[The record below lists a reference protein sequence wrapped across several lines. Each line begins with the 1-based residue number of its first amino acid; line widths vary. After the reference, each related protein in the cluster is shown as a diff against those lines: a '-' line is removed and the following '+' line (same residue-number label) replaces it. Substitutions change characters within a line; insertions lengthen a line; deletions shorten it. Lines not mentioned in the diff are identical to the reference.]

1 MSGPG
6 AMPVF
11 VDTGP
16 LYARFDDDDQ
26 YHETSLSVF
35 QAIASGDL
43 VYQPLFVTTHVLGEF
58 TTLALQ
64 YGGPEPAA
72 QAVTTVRDSELFTV
86 VRPTEAEF
94 DAACQALERYS
105 DQRITLVDHLTGVL
119 ADSRDVDHVFSF
131 DNDFQTLEFTLAPEA
146 TGDPEHSRT

>member
-6 AMPVF
+6 STPLF

-26 YHETSLSVF
+26 YHETARSVF
-35 QAIASGDL
+35 QAIASGDF

-58 TTLALQ
+58 ATLALQ
-64 YGGPEPAA
+64 YGGPERAA
-72 QAVTTVRDSELFTV
+72 QAVTAVRGSALFTV
-86 VRPTEAEF
+86 VRPTESEF

-119 ADSRDVDHVFSF
+119 ADGRDVDHVFSF
-131 DNDFQTLEFTLAPEA
+131 DSDFQTLEFTLVPEE
-146 TGDPEHSRT
+146 TGDGERSGI